1 MNGIHLCYICFMSEK
16 ANDNIEIKRQEH
28 LDKAAKTLTEIYRH
42 MESIRSAAVL
52 NKLEML
58 VNRIKDLRDVQYL
71 FDSGE
76 YELDRLYDRY
86 LPYLLLVI
94 GNYAEIEETG
104 HDPSEVQKVR
114 EKLLKALDTLI
125 DVILNIRD
133 ILPQDEI
140 SKAKA
145 ESAAKKKKEE
155 LDQMF
160 PKIDEIKGFE

>member
-1 MNGIHLCYICFMSEK
+1 MSET
-16 ANDNIEIKRQEH
+16 NDNIEIKRQEH
-28 LDKAAKTLTEIYRH
+28 LDKAAKT
-42 MESIRSAAVL
+42 
-52 NKLEML
+52 
-58 VNRIKDLRDVQYL
+58 LRDVQYL

-140 SKAKA
+140 SKARA
-145 ESAAKKKKEE
+145 ESGAKKKKEE

-160 PKIDEIKGFE
+160 PKIDEMKGFE

>member
-1 MNGIHLCYICFMSEK
+1 MAQNIEEKKEEHLEK
-16 ANDNIEIKRQEH
+16 AR
-28 LDKAAKTLTEIYRH
+28 KTLIELYRQ
-42 MESIRSAAVL
+42 MERIRSAAVIG
-52 NKLEML
+52 KLEQL
-58 VNRIKDLRDVQYL
+58 IFRLKDLRDVQYI

-104 HDPSEVQKVR
+104 HDPEEVDRVR
-114 EKLLKALDTLI
+114 AKLIKAIDTLN
-125 DVILNIRD
+125 DAILNIRD

-140 SKAKA
+140 SSAKA
-145 ESAAKKKKEE
+145 EAAAKKKKEE

-160 PKIDEIKGFE
+160 PRIDEIKGIE

>member
-1 MNGIHLCYICFMSEK
+1 MSEK
-16 ANDNIEIKRQEH
+16 TNDNIEIKRQEH

-42 MESIRSAAVL
+42 MESIRSASVL

-86 LPYLLLVI
+86 LPYMLLVI

-104 HDPSEVQKVR
+104 HDPEEVERVR
-114 EKLLKALDTLI
+114 KKLLRAIDTMN
-125 DVILNIRD
+125 DAILNIRD

-140 SKAKA
+140 SSAKA
-145 ESAAKKKKEE
+145 EAAAKKK
-155 LDQMF
+155 
-160 PKIDEIKGFE
+160 I

>member
-1 MNGIHLCYICFMSEK
+1 MSEK
-16 ANDNIEIKRQEH
+16 DIEAKKEEH
-28 LDKAAKTLTEIYRH
+28 LEKARKTLIELYRR
-42 MESIRSAAVL
+42 MEKIRSAKVIE
-52 NKLEML
+52 KLEML
-58 VNRIKDLRDVQYL
+58 INRIRDLRDVQYL

-104 HDPSEVQKVR
+104 HDPQEVERVR
-114 EKLLKALDTLI
+114 TKLLKAIDTLM
-125 DVILNIRD
+125 DAILNIRD

-140 SKAKA
+140 SGAKA
-145 ESAAKKKKEE
+145 EAEAKKKKEE

-160 PKIDEIKGFE
+160 PRIDGIRNM

>member
-1 MNGIHLCYICFMSEK
+1 MSEK
-16 ANDNIEIKRQEH
+16 DIEAKKEEH
-28 LDKAAKTLTEIYRH
+28 LEKARKTLIELYRR
-42 MESIRSAAVL
+42 MEKIRSAKVIE
-52 NKLEML
+52 KLEML
-58 VNRIKDLRDVQYL
+58 INRIRDLRDVQYL

-104 HDPSEVQKVR
+104 HDPLEVERVR
-114 EKLLKALDTLI
+114 AKLLKAIDTLM
-125 DVILNIRD
+125 DAILNIRD

-140 SKAKA
+140 SGAKA
-145 ESAAKKKKEE
+145 EAEAKKKKEE

-160 PKIDEIKGFE
+160 PRIDGIRNM

>member
-1 MNGIHLCYICFMSEK
+1 MSEK
-16 ANDNIEIKRQEH
+16 DIEAKKEEH
-28 LDKAAKTLTEIYRH
+28 LEKARKTLIELYRR
-42 MESIRSAAVL
+42 MEKIRSAKVIE
-52 NKLEML
+52 KLEML
-58 VNRIKDLRDVQYL
+58 INRIRDLRDVQYL

-104 HDPSEVQKVR
+104 HDPQEVERVR
-114 EKLLKALDTLI
+114 AKLLKAIDTLM
-125 DVILNIRD
+125 DAILNIRD

-140 SKAKA
+140 SGAKA
-145 ESAAKKKKEE
+145 EAEAKKKKEE

-160 PKIDEIKGFE
+160 PRIDGIRNM

>member
-1 MNGIHLCYICFMSEK
+1 M
-16 ANDNIEIKRQEH
+16 
-28 LDKAAKTLTEIYRH
+28 
-42 MESIRSAAVL
+42 
-52 NKLEML
+52 
-58 VNRIKDLRDVQYL
+58 
-71 FDSGE
+71 
-76 YELDRLYDRY
+76 
-86 LPYLLLVI
+86 
-94 GNYAEIEETG
+94 
-104 HDPSEVQKVR
+104 QKVR

-140 SKAKA
+140 SKARA